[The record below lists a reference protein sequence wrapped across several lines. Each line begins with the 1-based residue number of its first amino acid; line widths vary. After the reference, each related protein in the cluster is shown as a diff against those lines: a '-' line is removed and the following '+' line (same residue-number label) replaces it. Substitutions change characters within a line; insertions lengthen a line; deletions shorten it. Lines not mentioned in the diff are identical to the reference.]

1 MYLSATAE
9 LILDF
14 KAPFKLSRENNWV
27 EICFKYC
34 ALILSRNTNN
44 QSLAWKLWITKCTS
58 ANRNFIGS
66 EIHKGRKS
74 TGDRMGSGPREDRS
88 RLRSSPDPTPP
99 LENLHCPTQL
109 TSDQVIS
116 TSPPP
121 ELEQNPF
128 RNPQHW
134 AHFSEGGGAQHLLW
148 ICHSHPQQ
156 CHKAEKGPR
165 AQSAFVSSLVQ
176 RDHISL
182 QCFLSQAK
190 YVWTLRDPSI
200 IPYNPIPLLLLLLPQ
215 KTVLRAHGC

>member
-34 ALILSRNTNN
+34 ALIVSRNINN

-121 ELEQNPF
+121 RVGAEPLQKPPALSPF
-128 RNPQHW
+128 
-134 AHFSEGGGAQHLLW
+134 LW
-148 ICHSHPQQ
+148 RWWSPT
-156 CHKAEKGPR
+156 
-165 AQSAFVSSLVQ
+165 SAL
-176 RDHISL
+176 D
-182 QCFLSQAK
+182 
-190 YVWTLRDPSI
+190 
-200 IPYNPIPLLLLLLPQ
+200 LPF
-215 KTVLRAHGC
+215 TSTAVP

>member
-1 MYLSATAE
+1 MYLSATTE

-34 ALILSRNTNN
+34 ALIVSRNTNN

-66 EIHKGRKS
+66 EIHEGRKS

-109 TSDQVIS
+109 TSDQLIS
-116 TSPPP
+116 TPP
-121 ELEQNPF
+121 L
-128 RNPQHW
+128 PQSW
-134 AHFSEGGGAQHLLW
+134 SRTPSETPSTEPISLKVVEPNICFW

-182 QCFLSQAK
+182 QCFFVSSKICLKTQG
-190 YVWTLRDPSI
+190 SI
-200 IPYNPIPLLLLLLPQ
+200 HNPI
-215 KTVLRAHGC
+215 